1 MTAYWISSS
10 LYCVSLL
17 PCSDVNRVV
26 QVCAP
31 CSYLVILW
39 QNRWGDVKDTARGN
53 AVCLDLWFSPAC
65 VCVCAQSCPTL
76 CNPIEL
82 ASPGSSVH
90 GISRARTLEW
100 VAISF
105 SRRSSQPRDRT
116 LIFCVSCIGR
126 WILYHYHH
134 LGSLRHSINC
144 LYLVLLICPFSFF
157 LPIGY
162 FWVSPVLFFD
172 SAAFLFRFQ
181 NNKSYS
187 IILFLHLSFPPPIP
201 CL

>member
-1 MTAYWISSS
+1 MIVTLIMLLSMTALITIMIAFNK
-10 LYCVSLL
+10 CSLL
-17 PCSDVNRVV
+17 CVGPVTNSRHVLSFIHTADFDVIS
-26 QVCAP
+26 AAAAK
-31 CSYLVILW
+31 SL
-39 QNRWGDVKDTARGN
+39 
-53 AVCLDLWFSPAC
+53 
-65 VCVCAQSCPTL
+65 QSCPTL